1 MWRLYANRM
10 PFFCKELEHPQILV
24 TAGQG
29 SGGGG
34 VSWNHCVA
42 DSEGMPFYTL
52 MCEQC
57 KFFA

>member
-1 MWRLYANRM
+1 MSMTWIWYLGIISNLEIVSSILVDVWRLYASRM

-34 VSWNHCVA
+34 VS
-42 DSEGMPFYTL
+42 
-52 MCEQC
+52 
-57 KFFA
+57 